1 MMLSK
6 VKPLHTKVEETSKT
20 VSEASGKL
28 SVLNNKLKDLETRLS
43 SLARAYEEACIDK
56 CRQKE
61 LTEKLNLQL
70 ERADHF
76 DKVRYSNISNIFQGA
91 IRRVYISRL
100 MATEI
105 SRPLCWDLGSCIARL
120 TEIIIM

>member
-1 MMLSK
+1 MLSK

-20 VSEASGKL
+20 VNDASGKL

-70 ERADHF
+70 ERAGYF
-76 DKVRYSNISNIFQGA
+76 DKVRYSN
-91 IRRVYISRL
+91 R
-100 MATEI
+100 EI
-105 SRPLCWDLGSCIARL
+105 
-120 TEIIIM
+120 T